1 MFSPSFELWWA
12 FIVGTIVLLMLGTSM
27 ILIIISSQR
36 RFLAAQKEKM
46 AELRKSEKQYSDLFD
61 NVSDIVYIHS
71 LDGEIL
77 KINAA
82 LSQFLG
88 YDKKDLIGKTLKDI
102 IAPKYHKDVELY
114 LKEISQRSQTSGHFH
129 LTSKDGQDSVFEFR
143 NSLITKNG
151 QAAAVRGIA
160 RNVTEQKAAMKAL
173 RESEERFRRLIK
185 FSPVP
190 IAVHSGG
197 KWVYVNEAGIKLIG
211 ASSAKAIIG
220 KPVFYFIKPE
230 TRTALKTHVREILE
244 KGTEVSYFENN
255 IVRQQDGKEVEV
267 EVVAIPIIY
276 DGQPAGQVVVRD
288 ITERKRLQNEI
299 ARSQRLETAGL
310 VAGQIAHD
318 FNNLL
323 APLTAYPTL
332 IREDLPKGHSA
343 LELVD
348 DIEAAANKIAEIN
361 QQLLALGRRG
371 HYSMEV
377 LDLND
382 LLQTI
387 LNSLKLPP
395 GMVVNTD
402 FTSEILKIKGGGA
415 QLTRAFTNLIINAKE
430 AMQGLGVLTVK
441 TQNVY
446 LEEPLQRY
454 QTVNRGEYVKTEITD
469 TGTGIEPKIF
479 NKIFDPFFTTKKMDR
494 MRGSGLGL
502 SIVHG
507 IIEDHEGYIT
517 IDSELGKGTTFSL
530 YFPVYRTAESELPE
544 SSTMLEGKGER
555 ILVVDDDPVQ
565 REVASHLLQ
574 RLGYQVSVA
583 TSGEEAVKIVQ
594 DTPHDL
600 VILDMVMDGIDGAE
614 TYRQILKYNSTQKAI
629 ILSGFAV
636 SQRVEEAISLGAG
649 GFVPKPISPKNLA
662 NAIRKELDRDN
673 IQEAV

>member
-1 MFSPSFELWWA
+1 
-12 FIVGTIVLLMLGTSM
+12 
-27 ILIIISSQR
+27 
-36 RFLAAQKEKM
+36 M